1 MTVSEYLQGM
11 DADQKELAL
20 KILEGY
26 FDNAEIFLSTLP
38 RPFQS
43 IGLEFEPQEDGSLIA
58 RFHYKVSKSND
69 AANAYIH

>member
-11 DADQKELAL
+11 DVDQKELAL

-43 IGLEFEPQEDGSLIA
+43 IGLQFEPQADGSLKA
-58 RFHYKVSKSND
+58 VFHYKTNKSDEALNG
-69 AANAYIH
+69 YIH